1 MIVINKDLKSL
12 RLDLDNIDNKI
23 AKLILDRVDIV
34 KQVGAIKKQEKNKFY
49 IPEREEEIIKKIS
62 INYPGLEVK
71 FIRAI
76 FTEIIS
82 SCRSY
87 EKIFTVAL
95 KNNLLSKTAVQKIFG
110 SFCESYFFSSVK
122 DIDFEKT
129 DYVVTILDGDSL
141 ELVENESKCLLL
153 KKVVVEKLEF
163 YLLEIIK
170 K

>member
-23 AKLILDRVDIV
+23 AKLILERVDIV
-34 KQVGAIKKQEKNKFY
+34 KQVGAIKKQGKNKFY

-62 INYPGLEVK
+62 TNYPGLDIK

-76 FTEIIS
+76 FIEIIS

-95 KNNLLSKTAVQKIFG
+95 KNNLLSKTAVHKIFG
-110 SFCESYFFSSVK
+110 SFYESYFFSSVK
-122 DIDFEKT
+122 DINFEKT
-129 DYVVTILDGDSL
+129 DYVVTILDEDSL
-141 ELVENESKCLLL
+141 KLVENKSKCLLL
-153 KKVVVEKLEF
+153 KKIVVEKEEF
-163 YLLEIIK
+163 YFLEIIK